1 MTHSNDKDQNREKE
15 KFLYPKA
22 SYRGEFTPQNLVFD
36 ANLQEFAQ
44 RISFICGLETNGKLT
59 PQEAYD
65 EIKKLYKELKASKKE
80 LQIGEEPPPQNP

>member
-1 MTHSNDKDQNREKE
+1 MTYSNDKDQSHDKE
-15 KFLYPKA
+15 KFLYPKS

-36 ANLQEFAQ
+36 DNLQEFAQ

-80 LQIGEEPPPQNP
+80 LGIGKNPPSENP